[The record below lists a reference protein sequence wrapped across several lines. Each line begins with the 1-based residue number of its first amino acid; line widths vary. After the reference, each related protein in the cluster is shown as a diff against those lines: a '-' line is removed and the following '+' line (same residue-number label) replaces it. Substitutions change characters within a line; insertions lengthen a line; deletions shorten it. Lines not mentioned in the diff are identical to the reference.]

1 MEVCRGER
9 TSEATVQATCEVA
22 RRAGR
27 QPIRVERDVPGF
39 LVNRLQLAL
48 LWEAFHIVE
57 EGIASPDDIDRAMQ
71 SGLGLRWAAVGPFRV
86 VDLAGLGTFRAVAA
100 RLFPELSAS
109 TEPPAAL
116 VERVD
121 RGEVGAAAGQGFYPY
136 PPGAHEA
143 LIAGRNARLLRL
155 RRALTDTTPEP

>member
-1 MEVCRGER
+1 VEVCRGER

-71 SGLGLRWAAVGPFRV
+71 SGLGLRWAAVGPFWV

-116 VERVD
+116 VDKVD
-121 RGEVGAAAGQGFYPY
+121 RGRSAPQPVRASTRIHPAPTRPSSPAA
-136 PPGAHEA
+136 
-143 LIAGRNARLLRL
+143 
-155 RRALTDTTPEP
+155 TPASCGCGER

>member
-1 MEVCRGER
+1 MSRVDQPMSRPN
-9 TSEATVQATCEVA
+9 VA
-22 RRAGR
+22 DTASRVGGTT
-27 QPIRVERDVPGF
+27 IGVERDVPGF

-109 TEPPAAL
+109 T
-116 VERVD
+116 
-121 RGEVGAAAGQGFYPY
+121 
-136 PPGAHEA
+136 
-143 LIAGRNARLLRL
+143 
-155 RRALTDTTPEP
+155 